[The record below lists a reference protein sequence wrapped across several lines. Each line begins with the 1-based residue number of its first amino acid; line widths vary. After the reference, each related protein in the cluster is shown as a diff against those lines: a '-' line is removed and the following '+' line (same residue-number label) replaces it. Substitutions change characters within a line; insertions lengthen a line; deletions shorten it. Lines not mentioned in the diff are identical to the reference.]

1 MLYQKLEG
9 TTNQKST
16 TNTHIKKKKKQTKYN
31 TKDSQQIT
39 REEHKRKQRKKIQK
53 TNPEQLRK

>member
-16 TNTHIKKKKKQTKYN
+16 TNTHIKKMKKQTKYN
-31 TKDSQQIT
+31 TKDSHQIT
-39 REEHKRKQRKKIQK
+39 RQENRRGGEKKVYH
-53 TNPEQLRK
+53 